1 MRIINVSAILVPLKV
16 LTLIVMHNGMTQ
28 FIQLALSNGVPLDTL
43 VLVLILPIIV
53 TVIAFFRQVIGI
65 KAFGI
70 YTPAIITFALLATNQ
85 IKYGITI
92 FITVIAVGTL
102 TRFLLKHFRLLYLP
116 RVAIM
121 ITIVG
126 FSILLLLFVGG
137 TYNRTG
143 LASVSIFP
151 ILIMIT
157 LVEKFIAVQIEKG
170 NRAAVILSFE
180 TLLISVIGY
189 YIASW
194 PFLIKTILNYPWL
207 SLLTVPVNIFLGKWT
222 GVRLSE
228 YFRFRQII
236 KSK

>member
-1 MRIINVSAILVPLKV
+1 MENINSFI
-16 LTLIVMHNGMTQ
+16 TL
-28 FIQLALSNGVPLDTL
+28 AAANGVPLDTL

-53 TVIAFFRQVIGI
+53 TMIAFFRQVIGI

-70 YTPAIITFALLATNQ
+70 YTPAIITFAFLATNE

-92 FITVIAVGTL
+92 FVTVILVGTV
-102 TRFLLKHFRLLYLP
+102 TRYLLKKARLLYLP

-126 FSILLLLFVGG
+126 FSILFLLFIGG
-137 TYNRTG
+137 TWNRTG

-157 LVEKFIAVQIEKG
+157 LVEKFITVQIEKG
-170 NRAAVILSFE
+170 NRAAIVLSLE
-180 TLLISVIGY
+180 TLFISVIGY

-194 PFLIKTILNYPWL
+194 PQLIKMILSYPWL
-207 SLLTVPVNIFLGKWT
+207 SLLTIPINIFLGKWT
-222 GVRLSE
+222 GLRLSE

-236 KSK
+236 KPK

>member
-1 MRIINVSAILVPLKV
+1 MN
-16 LTLIVMHNGMTQ
+16 Q
-28 FIQLALSNGVPLDTL
+28 FISLALANGIPLDTL

-53 TVIAFFRQVIGI
+53 TLIAFFRQVIGI

-92 FITVIAVGTL
+92 FLTVIIVGTF
-102 TRFLLKHFRLLYLP
+102 TRFVLKKIRLLYLP

-137 TYNRTG
+137 TFNRTG

-157 LVEKFIAVQIEKG
+157 LVEKFVAVQIEKG
-170 NRAAVILSFE
+170 GRAAVILAFE
-180 TLLISVIGY
+180 TLLISVAGY

-194 PFLIKTILNYPWL
+194 HFLISAVLQYPWI
-207 SLLTVPVNIFLGKWT
+207 SLLTIPINIFLGKWT
-222 GVRLSE
+222 GLRISE
-228 YFRFRQII
+228 YFRFRQIL
-236 KSK
+236 KPR

>member
-1 MRIINVSAILVPLKV
+1 MNSFVS
-16 LTLIVMHNGMTQ
+16 
-28 FIQLALSNGVPLDTL
+28 LATFNGVPLDTL
-43 VLVLILPIIV
+43 VLVMILPIIV
-53 TVIAFFRQVIGI
+53 TVIAFFRQIIGI

-70 YTPAIITFALLATNQ
+70 YTPAIITFAFLATNQ
-85 IKYGITI
+85 LKYGITI
-92 FITVIAVGTL
+92 FLTVIVVGTA
-102 TRFLLKHFRLLYLP
+102 TRYFLKRARLLYLP

-126 FSILLLLFVGG
+126 FAILLLLILGG
-137 TYNRTG
+137 INNRTG

-170 NRAAVILSFE
+170 NRAAVILSLE
-180 TLLISVIGY
+180 TLLISIIGY

-194 PFLIKTILNYPWL
+194 SLLIGALIKYPWI
-207 SLLTVPVNIFLGKWT
+207 SLLTIPINIFLGKWT
-222 GVRLSE
+222 GLRLSE

>member
-1 MRIINVSAILVPLKV
+1 MN
-16 LTLIVMHNGMTQ
+16 Q
-28 FIQLALSNGVPLDTL
+28 FITLALANGIPLDTL

-92 FITVIAVGTL
+92 FVTVIVVGTL
-102 TRFLLKHFRLLYLP
+102 TRFILKRARLLYLP

-137 TYNRTG
+137 TFNRTG

-157 LVEKFIAVQIEKG
+157 LVEKFVAVQIEKG
-170 NRAAVILSFE
+170 DRAAVILAFE
-180 TLLISVIGY
+180 TLLISIIGY

-194 PFLIKTILNYPWL
+194 HFLISAILQYPWI
-207 SLLTVPVNIFLGKWT
+207 SLLTIPINIFLGKWT
-222 GVRLSE
+222 GLRISE
-228 YFRFRQII
+228 YFRFRQIL
-236 KSK
+236 KPR